1 MIRTNWLGKNNMVRF
16 YKKPISIGSIR
27 QHNAYA
33 YVMIF
38 NKNDNDIDEPILRI
52 NGSIA
57 KLKQMQEIFL
67 PLEIVA
73 SNKNIFLNVAVKG
86 GLLNDQIEATRLAV
100 LRALSKL

>member
-1 MIRTNWLGKNNMVRF
+1 MVRLN
-16 YKKPISIGSIR
+16 KKPISIGLIR
-27 QHNAYA
+27 QNNACA
-33 YVMIF
+33 YVMVF
-38 NKNDNDIDEPILRI
+38 NKNDIDEPILRI

-57 KLKQMQEIFL
+57 KLKQMQEICL
-67 PLEIVA
+67 PFEIIA

>member
-1 MIRTNWLGKNNMVRF
+1 MVKLNKR
-16 YKKPISIGSIR
+16 PISTGLVR
-27 QHNAYA
+27 KNNAYA
-33 YVMIF
+33 YVMVF
-38 NKNDNDIDEPILRI
+38 NKNDIDEPILSI

-57 KLKQMQEIFL
+57 KLKQMQKICLPFEI
-67 PLEIVA
+67 IA